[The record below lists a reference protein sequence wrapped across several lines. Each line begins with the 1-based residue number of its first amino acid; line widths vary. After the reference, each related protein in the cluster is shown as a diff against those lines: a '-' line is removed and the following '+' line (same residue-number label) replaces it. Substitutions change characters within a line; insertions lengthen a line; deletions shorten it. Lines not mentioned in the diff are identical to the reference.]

1 MSDVVQI
8 SSERVDDIPLI
19 VEWLKQMD
27 IVKWI
32 DQKLSQPHGNRKGL
46 SYGQLSV
53 LLLTQYRSVK
63 ENFLSLAHERMQNPA
78 RQARPMRTYPNSI
91 EGCLPQPIVAKW
103 NQIGCNSVI
112 LHANYADLEEH
123 SRYFV

>member
-32 DQKLSQPHGNRKGL
+32 DQKL
-46 SYGQLSV
+46 
-53 LLLTQYRSVK
+53 
-63 ENFLSLAHERMQNPA
+63 
-78 RQARPMRTYPNSI
+78 I
-91 EGCLPQPIVAKW
+91 PI
-103 NQIGCNSVI
+103 
-112 LHANYADLEEH
+112 
-123 SRYFV
+123 